1 MQSGKG
7 VLGAESSISN
17 NNPPKQVIDDG
28 EHQAVQ
34 RPPIGVG
41 DAHDLADGQ
50 RSLRTFVATNLA
62 GERNLREPHTI
73 HPLAG
78 RGAALAAIRKE
89 PHSQPNRSRPR
100 A

>member
-1 MQSGKG
+1 MMQGGKG

-41 DAHDLADGQ
+41 RAHGLADDQ
-50 RSLRTFVATNLA
+50 RCLRTSVAPNFT
-62 GERNLREPHTI
+62 GE
-73 HPLAG
+73 
-78 RGAALAAIRKE
+78 
-89 PHSQPNRSRPR
+89 
-100 A
+100 